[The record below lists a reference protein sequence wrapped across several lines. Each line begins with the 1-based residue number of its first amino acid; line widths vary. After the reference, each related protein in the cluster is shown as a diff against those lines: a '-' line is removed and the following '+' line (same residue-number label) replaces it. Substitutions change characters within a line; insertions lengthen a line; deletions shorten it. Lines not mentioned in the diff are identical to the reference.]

1 MEEPIDSKNSLYRNA
16 LPDFISLF
24 WAYCR
29 ARMQD
34 GMQLIHPGYIGRKGF
49 YIELLHASDFV
60 VEVDIHIQMTLQGLM
75 EEFYFLITGR
85 NKSFIDD
92 VTRGVAPN
100 LKNKYEAILRK
111 PEVIQLVNSIETY
124 MKEDSYLRGNQYIGD
139 RNFKVSNSGLHTAA
153 DTATWGSILSYALG
167 EKFNIN
173 AFLRVAAS
181 VDLLYVHDFVEGL
194 GVVTQ
199 RSQEDRDDRHVEYLD
214 PSAKSYTNTAVAGK
228 YTLPS
233 TKGCPAM
240 LPPSE
245 SMEKFIAENFP
256 NCNAKESMIVGIG
269 REIPLAIRNLI
280 QDFINDMGIETFRE
294 LIAKQE
300 PILRDFLK
308 KGIARMENSEIA
320 FR

>member
-1 MEEPIDSKNSLYRNA
+1 MEEPIDSQNALYRNA

-34 GMQLIHPGYIGRKGF
+34 GVTLIHPGYIGKKSF
-49 YIELLHASDFV
+49 YNELFHAADFA
-60 VEVDIHIQMTLQGLM
+60 VELDIHIQMALEGMM
-75 EEFYFLITGR
+75 EEFYLLISGDK
-85 NKSFIDD
+85 KSLVREI
-92 VTRGVAPN
+92 PKS
-100 LKNKYEAILRK
+100 LPKELEEKYASKLRQK
-111 PEVIQLVNSIETY
+111 LVHILVNSIETY
-124 MKEDSYLRGNQYIGD
+124 YKHEAQLRGHELVKAKAFKINNSALYTSSDAAVWASILEYALGQE
-139 RNFKVSNSGLHTAA
+139 FKVS
-153 DTATWGSILSYALG
+153 
-167 EKFNIN
+167 

-181 VDLLYVHDFVEGL
+181 VDLIYVHDLLSLV

-199 RSQEDRDDRHVEYLD
+199 LSQQENEDRSVEALD
-214 PSAKSYTNTAVAGK
+214 PEAKSYINPAVARGF
-228 YTLPS
+228 TLPK

-245 SMEKFIAENFP
+245 QMEKYIGENFP
-256 NCNAKESMIVGIG
+256 DCDAKESMISGIG

-300 PILRDFLK
+300 PILRDFLEN
-308 KGIARMENSEIA
+308 GIARMENSEIA